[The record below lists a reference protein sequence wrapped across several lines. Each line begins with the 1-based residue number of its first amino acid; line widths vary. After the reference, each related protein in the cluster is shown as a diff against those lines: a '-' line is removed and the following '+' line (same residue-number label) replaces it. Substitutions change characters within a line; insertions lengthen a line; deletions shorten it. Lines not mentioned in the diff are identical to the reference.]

1 MLVTMVITLIVVA
14 LIPPILEA
22 VSNSTSNADS
32 ITAGTGQARLAIESM
47 EAQVESASQL
57 CLPDTL
63 SNGTSVTP
71 GFSLLAL
78 SLAYGKSEWD
88 QWTVTRPS
96 GYAYPVLEEQQ
107 WPAPAT
113 TAYLTAAT
121 KASVPSEPL
130 IPDTSAPTVT
140 TEAATLVTTTSATL
154 NGTVNPGGL
163 ATTYY
168 FEYGTTTSYGTDIPI
183 TPGSAGSGS
192 SAVAESA
199 NLTGLTPNTTYDFRI
214 DASNKKGTP
223 DGLNQTFTTTGPPT
237 ATTNAATAVAAT
249 TATLNGSVNPDGLA
263 STYYFQYG
271 TTTSYGSTTSSTSA
285 GSGTSAVAE
294 SAPLTGLTANMT
306 YDFRIVATNSAGTTD
321 GANQSFT
328 TLGPPIV
335 ATNAATGVTD
345 TTATLNGSVTPD
357 GLATTYYFQYGTT
370 TSYGLTTSSTS
381 AGSGTSAV
389 AESATLTGL
398 TPNTTYDFRIVATN
412 SAGTTDGANQ
422 SFTTVAD
429 SPSVT
434 TNAATGIST
443 TAATLNGSVNPH
455 GSATTYYF
463 EYGTTTSY
471 GSQVPAT
478 PPSVGS
484 GQSALSESATLTGLT
499 PNTTYDFQIVATNTA
514 GTTYGGNL
522 TFTTA
527 GPPSATTNAASGVT
541 DTVATLN
548 GSVTPDGLATTY
560 YFQYG
565 TTTSYGTQVPATP
578 ASAGSGMSAI
588 AESTSLTGL
597 TPGTTYDFQI
607 VATNTAGT
615 SQGGNLTFTTAGPP
629 SATTNAA
636 SGVTDTVAT
645 LNGSVT
651 PDGLATTYYFQYGTT
666 TSYGTQVPAT
676 PASAGSGM
684 SAIAESTSLTGLT
697 PGTTYDF
704 QIVATNTAGTSQGG
718 NVVFTTAGPP
728 SATTSA
734 ATGISDTAATLNGLV
749 NPNGLA
755 TTYYFQYGTTTSY
768 GTQIPTT
775 AATVGS
781 GTNAVA
787 ESASPTG
794 LTPNTT
800 YDFRIVAVNSD
811 GQVTGSNLTF
821 TSAGLPGAASA
832 ATQPACVSA
841 TSATLNGTLN
851 PNSLATTYYFQY
863 GTTTSYGSQIPVT
876 PAGAGS
882 GSSTIGESLNLT
894 GLTPNTTYDFQ
905 LVAVN
910 STGTTDGGNMAFT
923 TLPTTTPSSTQVVA
937 TPIVNS
943 TSTSPFPFTWWPG
956 GSTTVDSLVSNG
968 SPQSL
973 AIDLLVGEGR
983 NNSREVELRSTI
995 AALGTPYTTAST
1007 SFSDFSED

>member
-1 MLVTMVITLIVVA
+1 MIRALKHCDGTDRRIRVMGLARSSRDAAGFTLVEMLVTMVITLIVVA

-370 TSYGLTTSSTS
+370 TSYGPGPGHSDERRV
-381 AGSGTSAV
+381 GTSAI
-389 AESATLTGL
+389 AESTTLTGL
-398 TPNTTYDFRIVATN
+398 TPD
-412 SAGTTDGANQ
+412 
-422 SFTTVAD
+422 
-429 SPSVT
+429 
-434 TNAATGIST
+434 
-443 TAATLNGSVNPH
+443 
-455 GSATTYYF
+455 
-463 EYGTTTSY
+463 
-471 GSQVPAT
+471 
-478 PPSVGS
+478 
-484 GQSALSESATLTGLT
+484 
-499 PNTTYDFQIVATNTA
+499 
-514 GTTYGGNL
+514 
-522 TFTTA
+522 
-527 GPPSATTNAASGVT
+527 
-541 DTVATLN
+541 
-548 GSVTPDGLATTY
+548 
-560 YFQYG
+560 
-565 TTTSYGTQVPATP
+565 
-578 ASAGSGMSAI
+578 
-588 AESTSLTGL
+588 
-597 TPGTTYDFQI
+597 TTYDFQI

-615 SQGGNLTFTTAGPP
+615 SQGGNLTFTTCRPAERDDQCRERRHGHGRHAERVSDARRPGHDVLLPVRHDNLLWDTGP
-629 SATTNAA
+629 
-636 SGVTDTVAT
+636 GH
-645 LNGSVT
+645 
-651 PDGLATTYYFQYGTT
+651 
-666 TSYGTQVPAT
+666 
-676 PASAGSGM
+676 
-684 SAIAESTSLTGLT
+684 TGERRVRNER
-697 PGTTYDF
+697 DC
-704 QIVATNTAGTSQGG
+704 
-718 NVVFTTAGPP
+718 
-728 SATTSA
+728 
-734 ATGISDTAATLNGLV
+734 
-749 NPNGLA
+749 
-755 TTYYFQYGTTTSY
+755 
-768 GTQIPTT
+768 
-775 AATVGS
+775 
-781 GTNAVA
+781 
-787 ESASPTG
+787 
-794 LTPNTT
+794 
-800 YDFRIVAVNSD
+800 R
-811 GQVTGSNLTF
+811 
-821 TSAGLPGAASA
+821 
-832 ATQPACVSA
+832 
-841 TSATLNGTLN
+841 
-851 PNSLATTYYFQY
+851 
-863 GTTTSYGSQIPVT
+863 
-876 PAGAGS
+876 
-882 GSSTIGESLNLT
+882 
-894 GLTPNTTYDFQ
+894 
-905 LVAVN
+905 
-910 STGTTDGGNMAFT
+910 
-923 TLPTTTPSSTQVVA
+923 
-937 TPIVNS
+937 
-943 TSTSPFPFTWWPG
+943 
-956 GSTTVDSLVSNG
+956 VDEPHWSH
-968 SPQSL
+968 
-973 AIDLLVGEGR
+973 AWHDL
-983 NNSREVELRSTI
+983 
-995 AALGTPYTTAST
+995 
-1007 SFSDFSED
+1007 

>member
-1 MLVTMVITLIVVA
+1 MGLARSSRDAAGFTLVEMLVTMVITLIVVA

-345 TTATLNGSVTPD
+345 TT
-357 GLATTYYFQYGTT
+357 
-370 TSYGLTTSSTS
+370 
-381 AGSGTSAV
+381 
-389 AESATLTGL
+389 
-398 TPNTTYDFRIVATN
+398 
-412 SAGTTDGANQ
+412 
-422 SFTTVAD
+422 
-429 SPSVT
+429 
-434 TNAATGIST
+434 
-443 TAATLNGSVNPH
+443 
-455 GSATTYYF
+455 
-463 EYGTTTSY
+463 
-471 GSQVPAT
+471 
-478 PPSVGS
+478 
-484 GQSALSESATLTGLT
+484 
-499 PNTTYDFQIVATNTA
+499 
-514 GTTYGGNL
+514 
-522 TFTTA
+522 
-527 GPPSATTNAASGVT
+527 
-541 DTVATLN
+541 ATLN